1 MSSNYFAVLALA
13 CLSIV
18 GAQTADARQFSR
30 SAPINVGIVMD
41 GPTER
46 SEEIRKAFEQE
57 IIALTRDDFKVRFPK
72 NRRLLADWTRGGIK
86 AAVNKLLA
94 DPQVHM
100 VIAIGV
106 FSSNEVGH
114 RRKLSKPVVAPFVVD
129 RKLQGLPY
137 KNGKSGV
144 RNLTYV
150 AYPSDLVRDI
160 KVFHDVVSF
169 KKLTC
174 VIDEVAIEAVPGI
187 ENSCRQAAEGIGVG
201 ADYIAMKAPLAK
213 NILAA
218 LPADTDAVYL
228 APLMRLPSKEFERLV
243 AGLIER
249 RLPSFAFLG
258 RRDVQRGVLAGVA
271 PDVDLDRIVRRTAL
285 NIQRILL
292 GEQPG
297 SLKVDLD
304 ARESLAI
311 NMATARAIGFS
322 PKWTT
327 LNTAELLYE
336 EERGTANE
344 LSLARVVRDAVKV
357 NLDVRV
363 AERNVAAGA
372 EDIRQARSGLLPQVD
387 LSGDYVEINEE
398 RVVLLPGT
406 QERTTSGSVTLNQR
420 IYSEPAWANLSI
432 QKHLQQSRESERDQV
447 RLDVILDTANA
458 YLDVLRAKTAE
469 RIQRQNLTL
478 TRSNLDLAR
487 IRRKVGTAGP
497 SEVYRW
503 ESEIAGVRINVI
515 DAEALR
521 QQTELALNR
530 LRNRPLEE
538 AFTTTEAGVDDPEL
552 ITSQKRLFDMTNN
565 PASFAIFRDFLVQQG
580 LAASPERA
588 QLLATISAQER
599 SLKSA
604 RRAYWQP
611 ELGLQAD
618 VTEILSRDGK
628 AIPPVIDEDTETTVG
643 VQLSI
648 PLFTSG
654 SRGADKVR
662 AFEGLQQLRLQ
673 LRSTEERVEQ
683 RIRSALHASRSS
695 YAGIGLSRAGADA
708 ARKNLKVVKD
718 AYSRGTASILDLLD
732 AQNAAIVAEQ
742 AAANAVHNFLKD
754 LMEVERAIS
763 RFDFFLTEQEQTAW
777 LARMDEY
784 FQQRGVTS
792 GRR

>member
-1 MSSNYFAVLALA
+1 MSRNHFAVVALA

-18 GAQTADARQFSR
+18 SAQSADARQFSR
-30 SAPINVGIVMD
+30 SASINIGIVMD

-46 SEEIRKAFEQE
+46 SEEIRKAFEKE
-57 IIALTRDDFKVRFPK
+57 ILALTRDDFKVRFPK
-72 NRRLLADWTRGGIK
+72 KKRLMANWTPAGIK

-169 KKLTC
+169 ERLTC
-174 VIDEVAIEAVPGI
+174 VIDEVAIQAIPGI

-201 ADYIAMKAPLAK
+201 ADYIAMKKPSAK
-213 NILAA
+213 DILAA
-218 LPADTDAVYL
+218 LPDGTDAVYL

-292 GEQPG
+292 GEGAG
-297 SLKVDLD
+297 SLKVGLD

-327 LNTAELLYE
+327 LNTAELLYA
-336 EERGTANE
+336 EERGAANE

-357 NLDVRV
+357 NLDVR
-363 AERNVAAGA
+363 AADRNVAAGA
-372 EDIRQARSGLLPQVD
+372 EDIRQARAGLLPQLD

-398 RVVLLPGT
+398 RVFAPGAA
-406 QERTTSGSVTLNQR
+406 ERKSSGSVTLNQR
-420 IYSEPAWANLSI
+420 IYSESAWANLSI
-432 QKHLQQSRESERDQV
+432 QKHLQQSRESSRDQV
-447 RLDVILDTANA
+447 RLDVILDTATA
-458 YLDVLRAKTAE
+458 YIDVLRAKTVE
-469 RIQRQNLTL
+469 RIQRENLAL

-530 LRNRPLEE
+530 LRHRPLEE
-538 AFTTTEAGVDDPEL
+538 AFTTTETGVDDPGL

-565 PASFAIFRDFLVQQG
+565 PASFAIFRDFLVQEG

-588 QLLATISAQER
+588 QLLATVAAQDR

-618 VTEILSRDGK
+618 VTEVLTRAGEK
-628 AIPPVIDEDTETTVG
+628 IPPRNGEDTETTVG

-662 AFEGLQQLRLQ
+662 AFESLQQLRLQ

-695 YAGIGLSRAGADA
+695 YAGIGLSRAGANA

-742 AAANAVHNFLKD
+742 AAANAVHDFLKD

-763 RFDFFLTEQEQTAW
+763 RFDFFLTEQEQAAW
-777 LARMDEY
+777 LKRMDVY
-784 FQQRGVTS
+784 FQQRGGKP